1 MTIDRGQISNVIIG
15 ISGSKLLICKCGDMD
30 MSGYDGHENPPGLL
44 DQHEHAMDCRSKY
57 GLFVL
62 RAQYS

>member
-1 MTIDRGQISNVIIG
+1 MTIDRGQILNVIIG

>member
-1 MTIDRGQISNVIIG
+1 MTIDQGQIIIS

-30 MSGYDGHENPPGLL
+30 MSSNDEHENPPSLL

-57 GLFVL
+57 GLFVI
-62 RAQYS
+62 RAQNS